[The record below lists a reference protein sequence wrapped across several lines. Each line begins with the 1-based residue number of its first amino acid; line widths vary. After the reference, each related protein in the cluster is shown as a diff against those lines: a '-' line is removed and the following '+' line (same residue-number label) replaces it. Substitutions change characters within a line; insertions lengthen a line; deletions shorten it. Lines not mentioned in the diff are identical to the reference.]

1 MSPRPR
7 RRLPGL
13 VRSLSEESLASVA
26 YGEVGSSIY
35 FALGI
40 VALFALGLTPWV
52 LLVAGAVFMLVA
64 LSYAEGTAAIP
75 ETGGAA
81 MLARRAFNDP
91 IGFLTGWVLLLDYT
105 IVIAL
110 AALFMPHYFGEAIGW
125 LRLTRHPW
133 DVVAA
138 VFIVLAI
145 TLLRLI
151 RRPGLYRIAIVV
163 AVVAFITDVI
173 LIVLGFAFLFSP
185 SDLGHGAHPGV
196 APTWHSLAF
205 ALPVAMLAY
214 TGLETLANLAQ
225 EAREPGKSMP
235 RSLFVGLG
243 AAVLV
248 SALVGVVAVAAFP
261 AVTGSDS
268 VTTRL
273 ATDWIQAPLVG
284 IVSAFDGH
292 MPALLVDILRVMVG
306 LTGAG
311 VLLAAATTSI
321 SGVGR
326 VVYSLGRH
334 QMLPHTFG
342 TFGRRSTLPPAAILG
357 AAAVS
362 ITLVI
367 VSASVG
373 REARFLAS
381 LYSFGVLITFA
392 IAQAAV
398 VRLRFT
404 EPDLP
409 RPYVVPLNVRIRGR
423 PVPVAA
429 LLGIPLVVALWVVSL
444 STHAAARIGGP
455 AWLLLGACLYV
466 YARARRGAGLLE
478 HVAAPVPD
486 LVPAGEGEYE
496 RILVPVKLGPIG
508 EEMLAT
514 AIKLAEE
521 RGGTIN
527 ALHVIRV
534 PLSLPLDAEVADQQE
549 RASASLEDAR
559 TLAGEHGV
567 TIEGDTVRARAIG
580 EAIVEK
586 ARELGA
592 DLIVMGSAPRWRRQS
607 RFFSPTVDYVLRRA
621 PCEVMVLAYPQGLLE
636 EEAALS

>member
-1 MSPRPR
+1 MPR

-13 VRSLSEESLASVA
+13 VRSLTEESLASVA

-52 LLVAGAVFMLVA
+52 LLAVGALFMVVS
-64 LSYAEGTAAIP
+64 LSYAEGTAALP

-110 AALFMPHYFGEAIGW
+110 AALFTPHYFGHAVGW

-163 AVVAFITDVI
+163 AAIAFVTDVI

-196 APTWHSLAF
+196 APTWHSLAY

-225 EAREPGKSMP
+225 EAREPGTTMP

-243 AAVLV
+243 AAVLI
-248 SALVGVVAVAAFP
+248 SALIGVVGVAAFP
-261 AVTGSDS
+261 ATTGPDS
-268 VTTRL
+268 TATRL
-273 ATDWIQAPLVG
+273 AGDWIQAPLVG
-284 IVSAFDGH
+284 IVSAFNGH
-292 MPALLVDILRVMVG
+292 LPALLVDALRVMVG

-311 VLLAAATTSI
+311 ILVAAATTSI

-334 QMLPHTFG
+334 QMLPHAFG

-362 ITLVI
+362 IALVI

-373 REARFLAS
+373 REAKFLAS

-404 EPDLP
+404 EPDLE
-409 RPYVVPLNVRIRGR
+409 RPFVVPLNVRIRGR

-429 LLGIPLVVALWVVSL
+429 LLGIPLVAALWVVSL

-455 AWLLLGACLYV
+455 AWLLLGAVLYV
-466 YARARRGAGLLE
+466 VARVRRGAGLLE
-478 HVAAPVPD
+478 HVDAPTPD
-486 LVPAGEGEYE
+486 LVLAREGEYM
-496 RILVPVKLGPIG
+496 RILVPLKLGPIG

-521 RGGTIN
+521 KGGTIH
-527 ALHVIRV
+527 ALHVIKV
-534 PLSLPLDAEVADQQE
+534 PLSLALDAELVEQEE
-549 RASASLEDAR
+549 RATASLEDAR
-559 TLAGEHGV
+559 TLATEHGV

-580 EAIVEK
+580 EAIAAK
-586 ARELGA
+586 AKEIDA

-607 RFFSPTVDYVLRRA
+607 RFFSPTVDYVLRSA
-621 PCEVMVLAYPQGLLE
+621 PCEVMVLAYPQGILE
-636 EEAALS
+636 EELVG

>member
-1 MSPRPR
+1 MA

-13 VRSLSEESLASVA
+13 VRSLTGGSLASVA

-52 LLVAGAVFMLVA
+52 LLVAGAIFMLVS

-91 IGFLTGWVLLLDYT
+91 IGFLTGWALLLDYT

-110 AALFMPHYFGEAIGW
+110 AALFTPHYFGHAVGW

-138 VFIVLAI
+138 VFIILAI

-151 RRPGLYRIAIVV
+151 RRPGLYKIAIVV
-163 AVVAFITDVI
+163 AAVAFVTDVI
-173 LIVLGFAFLFSP
+173 LIVLGFAFLFTP
-185 SDLGHGAHPGV
+185 SDLGKGAHPGV
-196 APTWHSLAF
+196 APTWHALAY

-225 EAREPGKSMP
+225 EAREPGKTMP
-235 RSLFVGLG
+235 RSLFGGLG
-243 AAVLV
+243 AAVIV
-248 SALVGVVAVAAFP
+248 SVLIGIVGVAAFP
-261 AVTGSDS
+261 AVTGSNA
-268 VTTRL
+268 VTIAL
-273 ATDWIQAPLVG
+273 GSDWIHAPLVG
-284 IVSAFDGH
+284 IVSAFNGH
-292 MPALLVDILRVMVG
+292 LPALLVDILRVMVG

-311 VLLAAATTSI
+311 ILLAAATTSI

-334 QMLPHTFG
+334 QMLPHAFG

-362 ITLVI
+362 IVMVI
-367 VSASVG
+367 VSAAVG
-373 REARFLAS
+373 RETRFLAS

-392 IAQAAV
+392 VAQAAV
-398 VRLRFT
+398 VKLRFS

-423 PVPVAA
+423 PVPIAA
-429 LLGIPLVVALWVVSL
+429 LLGIPLVTALWVVSL

-466 YARARRGAGLLE
+466 YARMRRGAGLME
-478 HVAAPVPD
+478 HVEAPVPD
-486 LVPAGEGEYE
+486 LVPAREGEYE

-521 RGGTIN
+521 RGGTIH

-534 PLSLPLDAEVADQQE
+534 PLSLPLDAEVADQEE

-567 TIEGDTVRARAIG
+567 TIEGDTVRARALG

-586 ARELGA
+586 ARAIGA

-607 RFFSPTVDYVLRRA
+607 RFFSPTVDYVLRRS
-621 PCEVMVLAYPQGLLE
+621 PCEVMVLAYPQGVLE

>member
-1 MSPRPR
+1 MA

-13 VRSLSEESLASVA
+13 VRSLTGGSLASVA

-52 LLVAGAVFMLVA
+52 LLVAGAIFMLVS

-110 AALFMPHYFGEAIGW
+110 AALFTPHYFGHAVGW

-138 VFIVLAI
+138 VFIVLSI
-145 TLLRLI
+145 TVLRLI
-151 RRPGLYRIAIVV
+151 RRPGLYKIAIVV
-163 AVVAFITDVI
+163 AAVAFVTDVI
-173 LIVLGFAFLFSP
+173 LIVLGFAFLFTP
-185 SDLGHGAHPGV
+185 SDLTKGAHPGE
-196 APTWHSLAF
+196 APTWHAVAY

-225 EAREPGKSMP
+225 ETREPGKTIP
-235 RSLFVGLG
+235 RSLFGGLG
-243 AAVLV
+243 AAVIV
-248 SALVGVVAVAAFP
+248 SVLIGIVGVAAFP
-261 AVTGSDS
+261 AVGGS
-268 VTTRL
+268 TAL
-273 ATDWIQAPLVG
+273 AADWLQAPLVG
-284 IVSAFDGH
+284 IVAAFNGH
-292 MPALLVDILRVMVG
+292 LPAMLVDILRVMVG

-311 VLLAAATTSI
+311 ILLAAATTSI

-326 VVYSLGRH
+326 VVYSLGRY
-334 QMLPHTFG
+334 QMLPHAFG

-357 AAAVS
+357 AAVVS
-362 ITLVI
+362 ITMVI

-398 VRLRFT
+398 VKLRFS

-429 LLGIPLVVALWVVSL
+429 LIGIPLVIALWVLSL
-444 STHAAARIGGP
+444 STHTAARIGGP
-455 AWLLLGACLYV
+455 AWVLLGIALYA
-466 YARARRGAGLLE
+466 YARKRRGAGLLE
-478 HVAAPVPD
+478 HVDAPVPD
-486 LVPAGEGEYE
+486 LVPAREGEYV

-521 RGGTIN
+521 RGGTIH

-534 PLSLPLDAEVADQQE
+534 PRALPLDAELFDQEE
-549 RASASLEDAR
+549 RASASLGEAR
-559 TLAGEHGV
+559 TLAEEHGV
-567 TIEGDTVRARAIG
+567 KIESDTVRARAIG
-580 EAIVEK
+580 EAIVQK
-586 ARELGA
+586 AQEIGT

-621 PCEVMVLAYPQGLLE
+621 PCEVMVLAYPQGILE

>member
-1 MSPRPR
+1 MA

-13 VRSLSEESLASVA
+13 VRSLTGGSLASVA

-52 LLVAGAVFMLVA
+52 LLVAGAIFMLVS

-91 IGFLTGWVLLLDYT
+91 IGFLTGWALLLDYT

-110 AALFMPHYFGEAIGW
+110 AALFTPHYFGHAVGW

-145 TLLRLI
+145 TVLRLI
-151 RRPGLYRIAIVV
+151 RRPGLYKIAIVV
-163 AVVAFITDVI
+163 AAVAFVTDVI
-173 LIVLGFAFLFSP
+173 LIVLGFAFLFTP
-185 SDLGHGAHPGV
+185 SDLTKGAHPGE
-196 APTWHSLAF
+196 APTWHALAY

-225 EAREPGKSMP
+225 EAREPGKTMP
-235 RSLFVGLG
+235 RSLFGGLG
-243 AAVLV
+243 AAVIV
-248 SALVGVVAVAAFP
+248 SVLIGVVAVAAFP
-261 AVTGSDS
+261 ALMGS
-268 VTTRL
+268 TAL
-273 ATDWIQAPLVG
+273 AGDWLQAPLVG
-284 IVSAFDGH
+284 IVAAFDGH
-292 MPALLVDILRVMVG
+292 LPAMLVDLLRVMVG

-311 VLLAAATTSI
+311 ILLAAATTSI

-334 QMLPHTFG
+334 QMLPHAFG

-357 AAAVS
+357 AAVVS
-362 ITLVI
+362 IAMVI

-373 REARFLAS
+373 RETRFLAS

-398 VRLRFT
+398 VKLRFS

-429 LLGIPLVVALWVVSL
+429 LVGIPLVTALWVVSF

-455 AWLLLGACLYV
+455 AWLLLGGCLYV
-466 YARARRGAGLLE
+466 YARVRRGAGLLE
-478 HVAAPVPD
+478 HVEAAVPD
-486 LVPAGEGEYE
+486 LVPAREGEYV

-521 RGGTIN
+521 RGGTIH
-527 ALHVIRV
+527 ALHVVRV
-534 PLSLPLDAEVADQQE
+534 PLALPLDAELAEQQE
-549 RASASLEDAR
+549 RAGASLTDAR
-559 TLAGEHGV
+559 TLAEEHGV

-586 ARELGA
+586 AREIGA

-621 PCEVMVLAYPQGLLE
+621 PCEVMVLAYPQGVLE

>member
-1 MSPRPR
+1 MP

-13 VRSLSEESLASVA
+13 VRGLTGESLASVA

-52 LLVAGAVFMLVA
+52 LLVVGALFMLVS

-110 AALFMPHYFGEAIGW
+110 AALFTPHYFGHAVGW
-125 LRLTRHPW
+125 MRLTHHPW

-163 AVVAFITDVI
+163 AVVAFVTDVI
-173 LIVLGFAFLFSP
+173 LIVLGFAFLFAP
-185 SDLGHGAHPGV
+185 SDLTHGAHPGV
-196 APTWHSLAF
+196 APTWHALAF

-214 TGLETLANLAQ
+214 TGLETVANLAQ
-225 EAREPGKSMP
+225 EAREPGKTMP

-248 SALVGVVAVAAFP
+248 SVLMGIVGIAAFP
-261 AVTGSDS
+261 AVGGS
-268 VTTRL
+268 TR
-273 ATDWIQAPLVG
+273 AARGEWIQAPLVG
-284 IVSAFDGH
+284 IVSAFNGH
-292 MPALLVDILRVMVG
+292 MPAFLVDVLRVLVG
-306 LTGAG
+306 ITGAG
-311 VLLAAATTSI
+311 ILLAAATTSI
-321 SGVGR
+321 SGIGR

-334 QMLPHTFG
+334 QMLPHVFG

-362 ITLVI
+362 IALVI

-373 REARFLAS
+373 GEVRFLAS

-409 RPYVVPLNVRIRGR
+409 RPFLVPLNVRIQGR

-429 LLGIPLVVALWVVSL
+429 LIGIPLVAALWVVALEHAPRRPHRRARLAPASAPC
-444 STHAAARIGGP
+444 STSSRAGRAGP
-455 AWLLLGACLYV
+455 ACSSTSRRRRRIWCP
-466 YARARRGAGLLE
+466 AR
-478 HVAAPVPD
+478 
-486 LVPAGEGEYE
+486 EGEYE

-521 RGGTIN
+521 RGGTIH

-534 PLSLPLDAEVADQQE
+534 PLSLPLDAEMVEQEAARERVA
-549 RASASLEDAR
+549 RRRPDAGR
-559 TLAGEHGV
+559 
-567 TIEGDTVRARAIG
+567 RARGRRSRATPS
-580 EAIVEK
+580 
-586 ARELGA
+586 ARARSARRSSGRRA
-592 DLIVMGSAPRWRRQS
+592 RSAP
-607 RFFSPTVDYVLRRA
+607 T
-621 PCEVMVLAYPQGLLE
+621 
-636 EEAALS
+636 